1 MKKKELDTN
10 ENIITNTSVFEN
22 KTNKNVDI
30 PKQLIGLFVFICI
43 FVLWIPYLL
52 IKIERFSILEGYIPN
67 IDMIATL
74 IGFQWESFKNISSYF
89 KYLYNPNSLTIYGYF
104 SQVFINYIAL
114 LGLTFYISYY
124 TYKNR
129 SIIKGWSRA
138 IIMLPITYLLPNNII
153 AFYMSKFNTYLKKQT
168 KINNIYIQDAMVCI
182 LGILCILLFIFTE
195 KILIDMFGDKIASVI
210 QKLYI

>member
-1 MKKKELDTN
+1 MKKKELHTN
-10 ENIITNTSVFEN
+10 ENIITNIFEN

-30 PKQLIGLFVFICI
+30 PKQMIGLFVFVCI
-43 FVLWIPYLL
+43 FVFWIPYLL
-52 IKIERFSILEGYIPN
+52 IKFERLSILEGYIPN

-74 IGFQWESFKNISSYF
+74 IGFQWKSFTNISSYF
-89 KYLYNPNSLTIYGYF
+89 KYLYNPDSRTIYGYF
-104 SQVFINYIAL
+104 SKLFINYIAL

-195 KILIDMFGDKIASVI
+195 KSLIQIFGDKIASVT